1 VSRRRSHVG
10 VQIGIANLG
19 HHRGIETGCLPHIKR
34 WLKSIM
40 WAQGKR
46 DIIVVKWLLTL
57 GISVERIGL
66 VFVVPFQNSWTP
78 LLDEQTGLQ
87 AVLFSVL
94 SGEVMHIP
102 KTFVEISEP
111 CFCVLRCCLSIEC
124 LG

>member
-57 GISVERIGL
+57 GISVGADRPCVCRSIPE
-66 VFVVPFQNSWTP
+66 FV
-78 LLDEQTGLQ
+78 D
-87 AVLFSVL
+87 SVA
-94 SGEVMHIP
+94 
-102 KTFVEISEP
+102 
-111 CFCVLRCCLSIEC
+111 
-124 LG
+124 